1 MRWDGISEFVYVA
14 EYESFTRAAKE
25 LGIST
30 AQVSRQISALEKR
43 LNIKLLYRTTR
54 KVSLTE
60 EGRVFYQHCR
70 GVLYGLDAAEQA
82 VSNLQSKPQGRIKLT
97 APVTY
102 GEQQL
107 LPLVNDFMVKYSDIE
122 VTAFLSN
129 QKVDLVEGGY
139 DLAIRIGKLSDS
151 TMMAKKLSHRTNFV
165 CAAPAYL
172 KKHGIPY
179 SLNELNQHNCLL
191 GTRDYWH
198 FIESAKTIE
207 PAQTKYKKETG
218 EKSNKDFDKEQNTQ
232 ADQEKNMR
240 VSGSVQYNSGHS
252 LVDAALKG
260 LGIVQLPDYYV
271 QKYLESGELVSL
283 LDNYREPE
291 ESIWAI
297 YPHNRHLSPKIRLL
311 VDYLAE
317 RLA

>member
-1 MRWDGISEFVYVA
+1 MRWEGISEFVYVA
-14 EYESFTRAAKE
+14 EYESFTRGAKE

-70 GVLYGLDAAEQA
+70 SVLDGLDAAEQA

-107 LPLVNDFMVKYSDIE
+107 LPLINDFMMQYHDIE

-129 QKVDLVEGGY
+129 QKIDLIEGGY
-139 DLAIRIGKLSDS
+139 DLAIRIGKLHDS
-151 TMMAKKLSHRTNFV
+151 TMMTKKLSLRTNFV
-165 CAAPAYL
+165 CAAPSYL
-172 KKHGIPY
+172 KKHGIPHQL
-179 SLNELNQHNCLL
+179 SDLSQHNCLL

-198 FIESAKTIE
+198 FIDTAK
-207 PAQTKYKKETG
+207 AKENSDTNG
-218 EKSNKDFDKEQNTQ
+218 KTDNQQMSVERNL
-232 ADQEKNMR
+232 R
-240 VSGSVQYNSGHS
+240 VSGTMQYNSGYS

-271 QKYLESGELVSL
+271 QKYLASGELVSL
-283 LDNYREPE
+283 LDDYREPE

-317 RLA
+317 HLV

>member
-60 EGRVFYQHCR
+60 EGRIFYQHCR
-70 GVLYGLDAAEQA
+70 AVLDGLDAAEQA
-82 VSNLQSKPQGRIKLT
+82 VSNLQSKPQGRVKLT

-107 LPLVNDFMVKYSDIE
+107 VPLINDFMVQHRDIE

-129 QKVDLVEGGY
+129 QKIDLVEGGY

-151 TMMAKKLSHRTNFV
+151 TMMAKKLSRRTNFV

-172 KKHGIPY
+172 DKYGVPIT
-179 SLNELNQHNCLL
+179 LNELGQHNCLL

-198 FIESAKTIE
+198 FVEAGRE
-207 PAQTKYKKETG
+207 RNLP
-218 EKSNKDFDKEQNTQ
+218 
-232 ADQEKNMR
+232 
-240 VSGSVQYNSGHS
+240 VSGTVQYNSGHS

-260 LGIVQLPDYYV
+260 LGVVQLPDYYV
-271 QKYLESGELVSL
+271 QKYLESGELVSV
-283 LDNYREPE
+283 LDSYREPE
-291 ESIWAI
+291 ESIWAV

>member
-1 MRWDGISEFVYVA
+1 MRWEGISEFVCVA
-14 EYESFTRAAKE
+14 EYESFTRAAKV

-30 AQVSRQISALEKR
+30 AQVSRQISALEQR
-43 LNIKLLYRTTR
+43 LKIKLLYRTTR

-70 GVLYGLDAAEQA
+70 SVLDGLNAAEQA

-107 LPLVNDFMVKYSDIE
+107 LPLINDFMVQYRDIE

-129 QKVDLVEGGY
+129 QKIDLIEGGY
-139 DLAIRIGKLSDS
+139 DLAIRIGKLRDS
-151 TMMAKKLSHRTNFV
+151 TMMAKKLSLRTNFV
-165 CAAPAYL
+165 CATPAYL
-172 KKHGIPY
+172 NQYGVPRTLDDL
-179 SLNELNQHNCLL
+179 SQHNCLL

-198 FIESAKTIE
+198 FVEDGT
-207 PAQTKYKKETG
+207 
-218 EKSNKDFDKEQNTQ
+218 
-232 ADQEKNMR
+232 EKNLR
-240 VSGSVQYNSGHS
+240 VSGTIQCNSGYS

-271 QKYLESGELVSL
+271 QKHLASGALVSL
-283 LDNYREPE
+283 LDDYREPK
-291 ESIWAI
+291 ESIWAL
-297 YPHNRHLSPKIRLL
+297 YPHNRQLSPKIRLL

-317 RLA
+317 RLV

>member
-14 EYESFTRAAKE
+14 DYESFTRAAKE

-43 LNIKLLYRTTR
+43 LSIKLLYRTTR

-70 GVLYGLDAAEQA
+70 GVLDGLDAAEQA

-107 LPLVNDFMVKYSDIE
+107 LPLVNDFMVQYRDIE

-129 QKVDLVEGGY
+129 QKIDLIDGGY

-151 TMMAKKLSHRTNFV
+151 TMMAKKLSRRTNFV

-172 KKHGIPY
+172 EKYGIPH
-179 SLNELNQHNCLL
+179 SLSELSQHNCLL

-198 FIESAKTIE
+198 FIEDGKIDSGKNA
-207 PAQTKYKKETG
+207 
-218 EKSNKDFDKEQNTQ
+218 DKE
-232 ADQEKNMR
+232 KNLR

-271 QKYLESGELVSL
+271 QKYLASGELVSL
-283 LDNYREPE
+283 LNNYREPE

-317 RLA
+317 HLV

>member
-14 EYESFTRAAKE
+14 DYESFTRAAKE

-43 LNIKLLYRTTR
+43 LNLKLLYRTTR

-70 GVLYGLDAAEQA
+70 GVLDGLDAAEQA

-107 LPLVNDFMVKYSDIE
+107 LPLVNDFMVQYRDIE

-129 QKVDLVEGGY
+129 QKIDLIDGGY

-151 TMMAKKLSHRTNFV
+151 TMMAKKLSRRTNFV

-172 KKHGIPY
+172 EKYGIPH
-179 SLNELNQHNCLL
+179 SLSDLSQHNCLL

-198 FIESAKTIE
+198 FIEDGKIDAKKN
-207 PAQTKYKKETG
+207 A
-218 EKSNKDFDKEQNTQ
+218 DKE
-232 ADQEKNMR
+232 KNLR
-240 VSGSVQYNSGHS
+240 VSGSIQYNSGHS

-271 QKYLESGELVSL
+271 QKYLASGELVSL
-283 LDNYREPE
+283 LNNYREPE

-317 RLA
+317 HLV

>member
-14 EYESFTRAAKE
+14 EHESFTRAAKE

-70 GVLYGLDAAEQA
+70 GVLDGLDAAEQA

-107 LPLVNDFMVKYSDIE
+107 LPLVNDFMVQYSDIE

-129 QKVDLVEGGY
+129 QKIDLIDGGY

-151 TMMAKKLSHRTNFV
+151 TMMAKKLSRRTNFV

-172 KKHGIPY
+172 EKYGTPHAL
-179 SLNELNQHNCLL
+179 SELSQHNCLL

-198 FIESAKTIE
+198 FIENGKNA
-207 PAQTKYKKETG
+207 
-218 EKSNKDFDKEQNTQ
+218 DKE
-232 ADQEKNMR
+232 KNLR
-240 VSGSVQYNSGHS
+240 VSGTVQYNSGHS

-271 QKYLESGELVSL
+271 QKYLASGELVSL

>member
-14 EYESFTRAAKE
+14 EHESFTRAAKE

-70 GVLYGLDAAEQA
+70 GVLDGLDAAEQA

-107 LPLVNDFMVKYSDIE
+107 LPLVNDFMVQYSDIE

-129 QKVDLVEGGY
+129 QKIDLIDGGY

-151 TMMAKKLSHRTNFV
+151 TMMAKKLSRRTNFV
-165 CAAPAYL
+165 CAAPTYL
-172 KKHGIPY
+172 EKYGTPH
-179 SLNELNQHNCLL
+179 SLSDLSQHNCLL

-198 FIESAKTIE
+198 FIENGKNA
-207 PAQTKYKKETG
+207 
-218 EKSNKDFDKEQNTQ
+218 DKE
-232 ADQEKNMR
+232 KNLR
-240 VSGSVQYNSGHS
+240 VSGTVQYNSGHS

-271 QKYLESGELVSL
+271 QQYLALGELVSL

>member
-25 LGIST
+25 LGVST

-70 GVLYGLDAAEQA
+70 GVLDGLDAAEQA

-107 LPLVNDFMVKYSDIE
+107 LPLVNNFMVQYSDIE

-129 QKVDLVEGGY
+129 QKIDLIDGGY

-165 CAAPAYL
+165 CAAPDYL
-172 KKHGIPY
+172 KKYGVPH
-179 SLNELNQHNCLL
+179 SLNELSQHNCLL

-198 FIESAKTIE
+198 FIEDGKNA
-207 PAQTKYKKETG
+207 
-218 EKSNKDFDKEQNTQ
+218 DKE
-232 ADQEKNMR
+232 KNLR
-240 VSGSVQYNSGHS
+240 VFGSVQYNSGHS

-271 QKYLESGELVSL
+271 QKHLASGALVSV
-283 LDNYREPE
+283 LDKYREPE
-291 ESIWAI
+291 ESIWAV

-317 RLA
+317 YLA